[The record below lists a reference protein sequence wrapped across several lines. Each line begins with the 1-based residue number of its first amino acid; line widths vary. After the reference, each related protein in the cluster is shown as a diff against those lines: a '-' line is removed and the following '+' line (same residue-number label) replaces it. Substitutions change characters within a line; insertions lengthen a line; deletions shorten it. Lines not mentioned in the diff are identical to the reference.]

1 MLSKTCGY
9 AIRGILYVALK
20 NEEVKTV
27 GIKEMAEALEVPQ
40 PFLGKIMQ
48 DLVRRD
54 ILNSVKG
61 PNGGFFVNERT
72 LETPII
78 KVVEAVDGLGVFQK
92 CALGLP
98 RCSDEQPCPLHHQ
111 IKAYRDALF
120 DMLCKQ
126 KITDLR
132 DDLLDGKVFVKN

>member
-9 AIRGILYVALK
+9 ALRGILYVALK
-20 NEEVKTV
+20 NEEAKTV

-40 PFLGKIMQ
+40 PFLSKIMQ
-48 DLVRRD
+48 ELVRRD

-72 LETPII
+72 LQTPVI
-78 KVVEAVDGLGVFQK
+78 KVVEAVDGLGAFQK
-92 CALGLP
+92 CALGLSK
-98 RCSDEQPCPLHHQ
+98 CSGDQPCPLHYQ

-120 DMLCKQ
+120 DTLCKQ
-126 KITDLR
+126 CIADLK
-132 DDLLDGKVFVKN
+132 DDLLVGKVFVKN